1 MAKIIFVVFIF
12 LFAMYVSTIIKV
24 WYNGVKGIKTVFVAL
39 SVIPMFILCFGRVL
53 LLAFKAN
60 PKEIAPDVTRMDML
74 KVAILEVPNLH
85 SLVVKKISS
94 GMQEEYDYELSY
106 YNDRI
111 NGLAFKA
118 I

>member
-1 MAKIIFVVFIF
+1 
-12 LFAMYVSTIIKV
+12 
-24 WYNGVKGIKTVFVAL
+24 
-39 SVIPMFILCFGRVL
+39 
-53 LLAFKAN
+53 
-60 PKEIAPDVTRMDML
+60 ML
-74 KVAILEVPNLH
+74 KVAILEVSNLH
-85 SLVVKKISS
+85 SLVVKKISL